1 MKFSVLMAVYE
12 KENPYFL
19 SEAIESTLINQSVI
33 PNEFVIVKDG
43 SLTKQLDDVIGKY
56 KKMFPSVVKVIQLD
70 INKGLGEALRIGLE
84 NCSFDIIARMDS
96 DDINHYLR
104 FEKQLKVF
112 KENPEIDLVGANIA
126 EFFDTPDEIKFIRK
140 VPINNFEIEKMAK
153 RRNPINHVSVM
164 FKKSAVINSGSY
176 KHLYFLEDYY
186 LWVRMLAKGYK
197 LLNVNETLVYV
208 RTGEKMFKRRSNPV
222 YIKSW
227 FYLQRK
233 MLEYRLINEFDLVI
247 NMFNIIT
254 FIHTPYK
261 LKKYLYRWFLRT
273 EANKKGNVNI

>member
-1 MKFSVLMAVYE
+1 
-12 KENPYFL
+12 
-19 SEAIESTLINQSVI
+19 
-33 PNEFVIVKDG
+33 
-43 SLTKQLDDVIGKY
+43 
-56 KKMFPSVVKVIQLD
+56 
-70 INKGLGEALRIGLE
+70 
-84 NCSFDIIARMDS
+84 
-96 DDINHYLR
+96 
-104 FEKQLKVF
+104 
-112 KENPEIDLVGANIA
+112 
-126 EFFDTPDEIKFIRK
+126 
-140 VPINNFEIEKMAK
+140 
-153 RRNPINHVSVM
+153 
-164 FKKSAVINSGSY
+164 
-176 KHLYFLEDYY
+176 
-186 LWVRMLAKGYK
+186 MLAKGYK

-254 FIHTPYK
+254 FIYTPYK

>member
-1 MKFSVLMAVYE
+1 MKFSVLMSVYE
-12 KENPYFL
+12 KENPHFL

-43 SLTKQLDDVIGKY
+43 SLTKQLDDVIEKY
-56 KKMFPSVVKVIQLD
+56 KKMFPSVVKVVQLD

-84 NCSFDIIARMDS
+84 NCSFDIVARMDS

-140 VPINNFEIEKMAK
+140 VPTNNFEIKKMAK

-164 FKKSAVINSGSY
+164 FKKTAVINSGSY

-186 LWVRMLAKGYK
+186 LWIRMLAKGFN
-197 LLNVNETLVYV
+197 LVNLDETLIYV
-208 RTGEKMFKRRSNPV
+208 RTGEKMFKRRSNPK

-227 FYLQRK
+227 YILQNEMYQYK
-233 MLEYRLINEFDLVI
+233 LINILDFII
-247 NMFNIIT
+247 NMINIVV
-254 FIHTPYK
+254 FIYTPPK
-261 LKKYLYRWFLRT
+261 LKKHIYKLLLRSSST
-273 EANKKGNVNI
+273 